1 VSTFDKAVPVKILD
15 NAIDRVAANVLSE
28 EDQEERK
35 ARIQRLLH
43 EEPATKKKK
52 LSLRRMVTRQTASEV
67 ETVVISSDSDSESD
81 ESVLAIEEIE
91 AVMRTMGQYGVE
103 HSRSN
108 RACCRVCSRPIGRS
122 ELRWFHSGLQGEG
135 GYYDTIQYFHFVCF
149 MPPHHVTYEQARM
162 VDNTNRYGLF
172 YLAYVVGDNEWL
184 ECS

>member
-1 VSTFDKAVPVKILD
+1 VSVCLSVCRSVSQSVAILYSLFRVNMVLNIPGVIEHVAECAQDLLVEGILCTMSCHLFFSLIAGFD
-15 NAIDRVAANVLSE
+15 
-28 EDQEERK
+28 
-35 ARIQRLLH
+35 
-43 EEPATKKKK
+43 
-52 LSLRRMVTRQTASEV
+52 
-67 ETVVISSDSDSESD
+67 
-81 ESVLAIEEIE
+81 
-91 AVMRTMGQYGVE
+91 
-103 HSRSN
+103 
-108 RACCRVCSRPIGRS
+108 CS